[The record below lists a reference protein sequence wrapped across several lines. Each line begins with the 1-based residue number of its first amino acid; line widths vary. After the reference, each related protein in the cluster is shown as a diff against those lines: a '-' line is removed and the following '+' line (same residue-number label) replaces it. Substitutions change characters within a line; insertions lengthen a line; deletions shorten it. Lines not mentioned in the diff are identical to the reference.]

1 MSSPTN
7 GLQCDKGVR
16 HRQVNVKKSN
26 YDKFWSVRI
35 NRLEAQLGKK
45 SIPTWRTEEICLGW
59 DLITQN
65 AGSSLPLTMGP
76 RLQTVG
82 MSLDCMG
89 LGDFS
94 HSPKEGCKSLPKS
107 VKDKISSLWQGDC
120 CPPLE
125 ADTSSPLH
133 HQRLANNCS
142 SSSLTS
148 GMGKTSWAKYR
159 NLFILNYER
168 PITWIMSSPS
178 VILFSLSLSDFYE
191 SILLVI
197 NVVHANV

>member
-1 MSSPTN
+1 MHS
-7 GLQCDKGVR
+7 
-16 HRQVNVKKSN
+16 
-26 YDKFWSVRI
+26 W
-35 NRLEAQLGKK
+35 GKK
-45 SIPTWRTEEICLGW
+45 IIPTERTEEICLGW

-65 AGSSLPLTMGP
+65 TGSSLPFTTGP

-82 MSLDCMG
+82 DTRLGDTTGSPSWPRMSLDCMG

-120 CPPLE
+120 CPPPE
-125 ADTSSPLH
+125 AGTSSPLY

-142 SSSLTS
+142 SSSHTS

-159 NLFILNYER
+159 NLFVLNYER
-168 PITWIMSSPS
+168 PITRIMSSRS
-178 VILFSLSLSDFYE
+178 LILFSLLLSDFY
-191 SILLVI
+191 
-197 NVVHANV
+197 